1 MILDTKST
9 RMNIV
14 GIIPSRYSSSRLPGK
29 PLAII
34 GNKPMVQ
41 WVYENCK
48 KSLEHVFVA
57 TDDQRIIDAV
67 EAFGGKAVMTS
78 VDHTSGT
85 DRSAEAANNIKEKYG
100 LDTDVVINIQGD
112 EPFFDPTLLEDIK
125 KSFDN
130 QDTQIATF
138 IQEVTELDQ
147 ITNPGEA
154 KVVLNNKNEAIYF
167 SRSPIPYLRNID
179 QSEWLNHHTFY
190 RHLGI
195 YAYRIDTLKQIV
207 KMEPS
212 LLEKAESLE
221 QLRWIENG
229 VPVTCLITDMEEAI
243 CIDTPEDLA
252 KANEFVKKELG
263 DRS

>member
-9 RMNIV
+9 NMNIV
-14 GIIPSRYSSSRLPGK
+14 GIIPSRYSSTRLPGK
-29 PLAII
+29 PLAMI
-34 GNKPMVQ
+34 GDKPMVQ

-57 TDDQRIIDAV
+57 TDDQRIIDEV
-67 EAFGGKAVMTS
+67 EAFGGKAVMTRE
-78 VDHTSGT
+78 DHSSGT
-85 DRSAEAANNIKEKYG
+85 DRCAEAADNIKEKYG

-112 EPFFDPTLLEDIK
+112 EPFFDPTLLTDIK

-130 QDTQIATF
+130 QETQIATF
-138 IQEVTELDQ
+138 IQEATELDQ

-154 KVVLNNKNEAIYF
+154 KVVLNHKNEAIYF

-179 QSEWLNHHTFY
+179 QSEWLKHHTFY

-195 YAYRIDTLKQIV
+195 YAYRINTLKQIV
-207 KMEPS
+207 KLEPS
-212 LLEKAESLE
+212 KLEKAESLE

-229 VPVTCLITDMEEAI
+229 IPVTCLITDMEEAI

-252 KANEFVKKELG
+252 KANEYIKKG
-263 DRS
+263 